1 MPLLEERGTACGGV
15 VAIFHHHSVAF
26 ATAPLDGSQLN
37 TNMKYE
43 HLPYNKNLKSN
54 ARDLRKSMTKQERHL
69 WYDFFFSYPVR
80 IYRQKIVLDYIL
92 DFYCHSAKLGIE
104 LDGSQH
110 YEDDTNL
117 KDNQRT
123 LILNNQGIKIIRFSN
138 LDIDK
143 NFNGVCEYI
152 HNTIQNR
159 LKEKLQWENI

>member
-1 MPLLEERGTACGGV
+1 MPLLEERGTACGGA

-69 WYDFFFSYPVR
+69 WYDFLKTYPVR
-80 IYRQKIVLDYIL
+80 IYRQKIVLNYIL

-110 YEDDTNL
+110 YEDDTHL

-123 LILNNQGIKIIRFSN
+123 LILNNKGIKIIRFSN
-138 LDIDK
+138 LDIDT

>member
-1 MPLLEERGTACGGV
+1 MPLLEERETACGGV

-69 WYDFFFSYPVR
+69 WYDFLKTYPVR
-80 IYRQKIVLDYIL
+80 IYRQKIVLNYIL

-104 LDGSQH
+104 LD
-110 YEDDTNL
+110 
-117 KDNQRT
+117 
-123 LILNNQGIKIIRFSN
+123 I
-138 LDIDK
+138 
-143 NFNGVCEYI
+143 
-152 HNTIQNR
+152 NT
-159 LKEKLQWENI
+159 